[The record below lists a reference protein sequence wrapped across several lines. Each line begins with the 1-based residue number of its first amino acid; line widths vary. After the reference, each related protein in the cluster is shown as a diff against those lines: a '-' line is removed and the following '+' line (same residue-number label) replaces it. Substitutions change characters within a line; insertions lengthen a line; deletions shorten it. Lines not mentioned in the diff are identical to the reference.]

1 MSTEPHPV
9 KQSLLAGPLNAATR
23 LVLRVPTLTVTLAL
37 ALALASGWYTYRYLG
52 YRTSRLDL
60 LDPNSDYNRLWI
72 EYIDE
77 FGEDDDAVV
86 VVEGPDRERVVPVL
100 DEISRALS
108 REDRLFHAV
117 LHGVDL
123 SKIRSKGLHY
133 LSVDELLAIDRFLA
147 EVEPVIAGGWQRLN
161 VGNMVSVMTL
171 RLEARLQAAQEP
183 DPQTLNRVERLGESL
198 LDVLSGHARY
208 RSPWP
213 AMPQSVATLSELNA
227 EYLLTKEGRLGFVL
241 LRLARDPDGF
251 ARCSRAT
258 DALRELLRQV
268 NARHPNVT
276 IGLTGLPVMEND
288 EMRSSQSSMYSASV
302 LSLIAVALLFVAG
315 FGGVRHALLANL
327 VLAVGI
333 AWSFGY
339 VTLVI
344 GHLNILSMSFTVT
357 LIGIGIDYGV
367 YYVARYLQVRRDL
380 HDCRAALLATTAAV
394 GPAILTGAMTTSI
407 AFFAAGLTSFVGVAE
422 LGKIAGGG
430 ILLCAAAELLV
441 LPAVL
446 YLVDRSRLGMQVPD
460 PLPVHT
466 WVRPLQRVP
475 RLILAATLAVT
486 LLFSSGMAKLWYDHN
501 LLNLQAEGLESV
513 ELERKLLTE
522 SQQSCWYALSLADS
536 REELLERKAKL
547 MKLPSVEKTEEIV
560 SLLPAD
566 ADVKGPLIARIWER
580 LARLP
585 ERPPLIPVDSPEALG
600 QALAATQELLA
611 AIPSAGRASRVYEQI
626 RDALRRKPLADC
638 YRLLSQFQQHMA
650 GDLLSR
656 LYALRSMADP
666 QPPQLSDL
674 PESLVNRFV
683 GHNGKYLLKIYGR
696 GNIWDMSA
704 LRQFVSEVRS
714 VDPRATGNPLQA
726 YEASLEMKRS
736 YEHSALIALLVIS
749 VVLLA
754 DLRNLRHALLAGLP
768 LGLSM
773 VQTFG
778 LLGWLNIPLNPAN
791 MIALPLILGIG
802 IDYGVHL
809 VHEYREQ
816 QGPYRISQGTAVAVL
831 VDALTTIVGFGA
843 LMIASHR
850 GLQSLGRVLTL
861 GVTCCL
867 LTSLVSLPA
876 LLAWISR
883 KREPLQSQENSS
895 MPTVLRR
902 TERRGAPQRR
912 KAASPGTSAGELPHN
927 ERQRMAGFF
936 PGTSGGVSPR
946 RAS

>member
-1 MSTEPHPV
+1 MR
-9 KQSLLAGPLNAATR
+9 QSLLARPLNAATR
-23 LVLRVPTLTVTLAL
+23 VVLRVPTLTVAL
-37 ALALASGWYTYRYLG
+37 AIAAALASGWYTYQHLG

-86 VVEGPDRERVVPVL
+86 VVEGPDRDRVVPVL
-100 DEISRALS
+100 DEISQALA
-108 REDRLFHAV
+108 REGRLFHAV

-133 LSVDELLAIDRFLA
+133 LSVEELQAIDGFLA
-147 EVEPVIAGGWQRLN
+147 EVEPVIADGWQRLN
-161 VGNMVSVMTL
+161 LGNMVSGMAL
-171 RLEARLQAAQEP
+171 RLEALQQAGRQPDREAVARL
-183 DPQTLNRVERLGESL
+183 ERLGESL
-198 LDVLSGHARY
+198 LDVLRGHSRY
-208 RSPWP
+208 QSPWP
-213 AMPQSVATLSELNA
+213 DMPQSVATLSELNA

-251 ARCSRAT
+251 ARCSQAV
-258 DALRELLRQV
+258 DALRELLRHV
-268 NARHPNVT
+268 NARHPDVT

-327 VLAVGI
+327 VLALGI

-339 VTLVI
+339 VTLAI

-367 YYVARYLQVRRDL
+367 YYVARYLQLRREIR
-380 HDCRAALLATTAAV
+380 DCRAALLATTEAV

-407 AFFAAGLTSFVGVAE
+407 AFFAAGFTSFVGVAE
-422 LGKIAGGG
+422 LGRIAGGG

-446 YLVDRSRLGMQVPD
+446 YLVDRSRLGMQVPE
-460 PLPVHT
+460 PLPVHA
-466 WVRPLQRVP
+466 WVRPVLRVP
-475 RLILAATLAVT
+475 RLVMAATLAVT
-486 LLFSSGMAKLWYDHN
+486 LLLSSGLGQLWYDHN
-501 LLNLQAEGLESV
+501 LLNLQAAGLESV
-513 ELERKLLTE
+513 ELERKLLAE

-536 REELLERKAKL
+536 REELLARKAEL

-560 SLLPAD
+560 SLLPSD
-566 ADVKGPLIARIWER
+566 ELVKGPLIARIAQR

-600 QALAATQELLA
+600 HVLASTQELLA
-611 AIPSAGRASRVYEQI
+611 GLPAATRASRVYEQI
-626 RDALRRKPLADC
+626 RDALRRKSLGDC

-656 LYALRSMADP
+656 LYALRGMSDP

-696 GNIWDMSA
+696 GNIWDMTA

-736 YEHSALIALLVIS
+736 YEHSALLALLVIS
-749 VVLLA
+749 IVLLA

-768 LGLSM
+768 LAMSM

-778 LLGWLNIPLNPAN
+778 LLGLLDIPLNPAN

-816 QGPYRISQGTAVAVL
+816 RGPYRMSQGTAVAIL
-831 VDALTTIVGFGA
+831 VDALTTIVGFGS
-843 LMIASHR
+843 LMIASHQ

-883 KREPLQSQENSS
+883 NRPTAEPLGQLEPAVS
-895 MPTVLRR
+895 TRR
-902 TERRGAPQRR
+902 RHDSPGRHEPQRHESNPS
-912 KAASPGTSAGELPHN
+912 AAHLHAPRAPSGQAQ
-927 ERQRMAGFF
+927 QR
-936 PGTSGGVSPR
+936 TW
-946 RAS
+946 